1 MLLVAFVVPP
11 ITLLP
16 LAVVVSTIFVCR
28 PAARRR
34 RCVIRRRCCAA
45 CHPACHHRAAP
56 RCATRCHR
64 HALASP
70 PLSFVAANWLT
81 HLPTTLSPPID
92 ATTASPLAECSLSR
106 RAAASRSRFHGL
118 TLPSPTCW
126 LIVGSCFAFLCCF
139 SKEIHAPSLHPDG
152 SATPVG
158 GDGGAGRGLRVD
170 VAAVAVGSWQRQGKA
185 VKAAVAVGGLS
196 LDDEL

>member
-1 MLLVAFVVPP
+1 M
-11 ITLLP
+11 
-16 LAVVVSTIFVCR
+16 
-28 PAARRR
+28 
-34 RCVIRRRCCAA
+34 
-45 CHPACHHRAAP
+45 
-56 RCATRCHR
+56 
-64 HALASP
+64 
-70 PLSFVAANWLT
+70 AANLLA
-81 HLPTTLSPPID
+81 HLPTPLSPTID
-92 ATTASPLAECSLSR
+92 ATTASPLAACRLSR
-106 RAAASRSRFHGL
+106 CAAASRFHGL